1 MTIPRLRAS
10 TDDSGFTL
18 VELLVYSLLSVVV
31 LGIVASLVIAGIR
44 GQTAVGIFTSGTN
57 NVQSVSNV
65 IGTDVRRASYIRVA
79 TIGDDN
85 MVTLRVKP
93 SAESTTYSCVSYYWS
108 KSRKEVRSKTS
119 SAAIAAPTASTIT
132 SWNLVA
138 SKISQT
144 GTSAVISGDGTT
156 NSAYVNL
163 TFTIVADT
171 KSDARTTVKT
181 YPRTPMS
188 TDATPCF

>member
-1 MTIPRLRAS
+1 MSNPRIKKSA
-10 TDDSGFTL
+10 DDSGFTL
-18 VELLVYSLLSVVV
+18 VELLVYCVLSVVV

-44 GQTAVGIFTSGTN
+44 GQTAVGISTTGTN

-65 IGTDVRRASYIRVA
+65 IGADVRRASYIRVA
-79 TIGDDN
+79 TVGDDN
-85 MVTLRVKP
+85 MVTLRVKS
-93 SAESTTYSCVSYYWS
+93 SAESTTYTCVSYYWS

-119 SAAIAAPTASTIT
+119 TSAITAPTASTIT

-171 KSDARTTVKT
+171 QSDATTTVKT
-181 YPRTPMS
+181 YPRTPIS